1 MLHFVYRDCP
11 PPLPVFKDAH
21 APSKTALPKKASGMA
36 KPKELVQKTH
46 QTTIDGLPVASS
58 SQDSVRK
65 THKKPK
71 TKALHNTDDSDYIT
85 DDESDDGC
93 KGGKK
98 IFPLLLRIST
108 PCHAITDP
116 QKKIVRCIASKGCC
130 TTWGWP
136 RDKMRILKHAMHCG
150 YLAKMEG
157 GELVRLAIEELAR
170 KQLSLLNQLNKK
182 MGIERKR
189 THEDLTSP
197 AAVTITAQAP
207 PLKRSKTELLI
218 DRDLTE
224 SLSSSRQPIRA
235 GKSFGKYRT
244 EGRKALEE
252 KGNKALIEF
261 IVCCGIPPRIIQH
274 QKFKNFVGV
283 LNGNYLPPSRTT
295 FEDSL
300 VPSYAAATRLTV
312 INYLKT
318 CRDLTLTFDG
328 GKLGKKKF
336 FSVHATTAHRQ
347 SFCLELNDVERL
359 SQTGQYIC
367 DLLFKWATEI
377 GIYRLCCVSSD
388 DTGNT
393 NKGRRL
399 FVERLPRV
407 LNLADVCHNLHNACK
422 DMCNL
427 PEFQPIISQLR
438 ELLAFMSLSSYTLDW
453 FDVAHKELHIQ
464 RGLQSVGE
472 TQFGSIYW
480 SLDSIVQGTPAFT
493 KIVRNADLGIDN
505 PMLHGLF
512 DDDEDVFTFQRDL
525 K

>member
-1 MLHFVYRDCP
+1 
-11 PPLPVFKDAH
+11 
-21 APSKTALPKKASGMA
+21 MA
-36 KPKELVQKTH
+36 KPKELVQKAC

-65 THKKPK
+65 THKKPE

-85 DDESDDGC
+85 DDESDDGR

-108 PCHAITDP
+108 PCHAIADP
-116 QKKIVRCIASKGCC
+116 QKKIVRCIASKGCR

-136 RDKMRILKHAMHCG
+136 RDKTRILKHAMHCG

-170 KQLSLLNQLNKK
+170 KQPSLLDQLNKK

-189 THEDLTSP
+189 THEDLTGP
-197 AAVTITAQAP
+197 AAATITAQAP
-207 PLKRSKTELLI
+207 PLKRSKTEPLQI
-218 DRDLTE
+218 DCDSTE
-224 SLSSSRQPIRA
+224 SPSSSRQSKLVLIRA
-235 GKSFGKYRT
+235 GNSFGKYCT

-261 IVCCGIPPRIIQH
+261 IVCCGIPPRVIQH
-274 QKFKNFVGV
+274 QKFKNFVGI

-347 SFCLELNDVERL
+347 SFCLELDDVERL

-367 DLLFKWATEI
+367 DLLFKVSPYPIMTQNVDPDSTI
-377 GIYRLCCVSSD
+377 SVHSGRL
-388 DTGNT
+388 
-393 NKGRRL
+393 R
-399 FVERLPRV
+399 
-407 LNLADVCHNLHNACK
+407 
-422 DMCNL
+422 
-427 PEFQPIISQLR
+427 
-438 ELLAFMSLSSYTLDW
+438 
-453 FDVAHKELHIQ
+453 
-464 RGLQSVGE
+464 
-472 TQFGSIYW
+472 
-480 SLDSIVQGTPAFT
+480 
-493 KIVRNADLGIDN
+493 
-505 PMLHGLF
+505 
-512 DDDEDVFTFQRDL
+512 
-525 K
+525 